1 MLLGT
6 SQPDPFHGFGN
17 PSTVFLGS
25 WFKLDHHASR
35 FSTASFEYGACALS
49 GSLSQVVFQRLCQ
62 LALLASVLSVG
73 NLPLFNAAFWCLKRL
88 LLDFHNC
95 LIGREASTC

>member
-17 PSTVFLGS
+17 QALSFLSS
-25 WFKLDHHASR
+25 WIKLNHHASR
-35 FSTASFEYGACALS
+35 FGTASFEYRACALF
-49 GSLSQVVFQRLCQ
+49 GSFSQMVFQRLYQ

-73 NLPLFNAAFWCLKRL
+73 NLPLFSAVFWYLKRL

-95 LIGREASTC
+95 LIEREAPTC